1 MYLNSNEN
9 SPKARNKKKG
19 NHSRNRSNSSISQAG
34 MKSLQEKMVA
44 YTKPV
49 AMVPIEG
56 VIPTKPKV
64 KKSIS
69 ELKMP
74 SLDQKV

>member
-1 MYLNSNEN
+1 
-9 SPKARNKKKG
+9 
-19 NHSRNRSNSSISQAG
+19 
-34 MKSLQEKMVA
+34 MVA
-44 YTKPV
+44 YTKPI
-49 AMVPIEG
+49 AMIPIEG

-64 KKSIS
+64 KKTIS